1 MLRLFSMEMTSRR
14 SSSFTQTRK
23 DFWSLCQM
31 PLPSG
36 QSRAMP
42 AQVSRGE
49 TGLSNRKS
57 TFIPLMTRD
66 RELLPVHFLTKAER
80 GREEDIMRQWLEV
93 CVTEGGLLLAQ
104 QNITRPPLLV
114 AQMTEEWLNY
124 YRKTAQSSNMPF
136 PALGQYQ
143 NPSTENC
150 EEGTSG
156 EESEEEEE

>member
-1 MLRLFSMEMTSRR
+1 
-14 SSSFTQTRK
+14 
-23 DFWSLCQM
+23 
-31 PLPSG
+31 
-36 QSRAMP
+36 
-42 AQVSRGE
+42 
-49 TGLSNRKS
+49 
-57 TFIPLMTRD
+57 
-66 RELLPVHFLTKAER
+66 
-80 GREEDIMRQWLEV
+80 
-93 CVTEGGLLLAQ
+93 LAQ

-156 EESEEEEE
+156 EESEEEE

>member
-1 MLRLFSMEMTSRR
+1 MLWDPSFCYR
-14 SSSFTQTRK
+14 SPISLGYTTGHFTALVPPEPDPACGGAGAT
-23 DFWSLCQM
+23 
-31 PLPSG
+31 PS
-36 QSRAMP
+36 AHDPPP
-42 AQVSRGE
+42 A
-49 TGLSNRKS
+49 KS

-124 YRKTAQSSNMPF
+124 YRKTA
-136 PALGQYQ
+136 
-143 NPSTENC
+143 
-150 EEGTSG
+150 
-156 EESEEEEE
+156 